1 MKVEVY
7 SILKKSVGEID
18 LNQSIFGCDYRP
30 DILNQVVN
38 WQLAKRRLGT
48 HQTKE
53 AEDINA
59 STRKIYA
66 QKGTGRARHGS
77 VKAPQFRGGAVVFGP
92 HFRDHSFK
100 LNKKVRNLGLK
111 VALSHKHA
119 SNQLIVLDSIDI
131 SSGKTKDLLS
141 ALLHFAS
148 DSALIVDSNL
158 SQGTLK
164 AAANVHKVDVIP
176 VCGLNVYDILNH
188 KTLIVTSDSIKHIEE
203 RLS

>member
-7 SILKKSVGEID
+7 SIVKKSVGEID
-18 LNQSIFGCDYRP
+18 LNQSIFGCDYRQ

-100 LNKKVRNLGLK
+100 LNKKVRSLGLK

-119 SNQLIVLDSIDI
+119 SNQLIVLDSI
-131 SSGKTKDLLS
+131 
-141 ALLHFAS
+141 
-148 DSALIVDSNL
+148 
-158 SQGTLK
+158 
-164 AAANVHKVDVIP
+164 
-176 VCGLNVYDILNH
+176 
-188 KTLIVTSDSIKHIEE
+188 
-203 RLS
+203 